1 MSLENKIMT
10 SMKESMKSK
19 DQTSL
24 RALRAIKS
32 AIILQ
37 KTEKGSSEEISND
50 DELKILQKLVKQ
62 RKDSADIYQDQGRIE
77 DAIEAFTK
85 ALSIQHDLLDAWNN
99 IYIPLQAIK
108 TKISLEKAL
117 DLYGPKNSGSVAT
130 KIAYGILQYRLHC
143 GRDSEGNYFNEALKS
158 LSSAENIYIQNPAFS
173 FRKEPRSV
181 RG

>member
-37 KTEKGSSEEISND
+37 KTQKGSSEEISND

-62 RKDSADIYQDQGRIE
+62 RKDSADIYQDQDRMDLAQPELDEIKIIEQFLPEAMSEEEIENEVKKVIDETGAEGMKDMGKVMGIVTKKLMGRADGKTIS
-77 DAIEAFTK
+77 
-85 ALSIQHDLLDAWNN
+85 SI
-99 IYIPLQAIK
+99 
-108 TKISLEKAL
+108 
-117 DLYGPKNSGSVAT
+117 V
-130 KIAYGILQYRLHC
+130 
-143 GRDSEGNYFNEALKS
+143 RDYLN
-158 LSSAENIYIQNPAFS
+158 
-173 FRKEPRSV
+173 
-181 RG
+181 

>member
-37 KTEKGSSEEISND
+37 KTQKGSSEEISND

-62 RKDSADIYQDQGRIE
+62 RKDSADIYQDQDRMDLAQPELDEIKIIE
-77 DAIEAFTK
+77 QFLPEAMSEEEIENEVKKVIDETGAEGMKDMGKIMGIVTK
-85 ALSIQHDLLDAWNN
+85 KLMGKADGKTISTIVRNN
-99 IYIPLQAIK
+99 L
-108 TKISLEKAL
+108 
-117 DLYGPKNSGSVAT
+117 N
-130 KIAYGILQYRLHC
+130 
-143 GRDSEGNYFNEALKS
+143 
-158 LSSAENIYIQNPAFS
+158 
-173 FRKEPRSV
+173 
-181 RG
+181 

>member
-37 KTEKGSSEEISND
+37 KTQKGSSEEISND

-62 RKDSADIYQDQGRIE
+62 RKDSADIYQDQDRMDLAQPELDEIKIIE
-77 DAIEAFTK
+77 QFLPEAMSEEEVENEVKKVIGETGAEGMKDMGKVMGIVTK
-85 ALSIQHDLLDAWNN
+85 KLMGKADGKTISTIVRNN
-99 IYIPLQAIK
+99 L
-108 TKISLEKAL
+108 
-117 DLYGPKNSGSVAT
+117 N
-130 KIAYGILQYRLHC
+130 
-143 GRDSEGNYFNEALKS
+143 
-158 LSSAENIYIQNPAFS
+158 
-173 FRKEPRSV
+173 
-181 RG
+181 

>member
-37 KTEKGSSEEISND
+37 KTQKGSSEEISND

-62 RKDSADIYQDQGRIE
+62 RKDSADIYQDQDRMDLAQPELDEIKIIE
-77 DAIEAFTK
+77 QFLPEAMSKEEIENEVKKVIDETGAEGMKDMGKVMGIVTK
-85 ALSIQHDLLDAWNN
+85 KLMGKADGKTISTIVRNN
-99 IYIPLQAIK
+99 L
-108 TKISLEKAL
+108 
-117 DLYGPKNSGSVAT
+117 N
-130 KIAYGILQYRLHC
+130 
-143 GRDSEGNYFNEALKS
+143 
-158 LSSAENIYIQNPAFS
+158 
-173 FRKEPRSV
+173 
-181 RG
+181 